1 MTWEEPKIWSQEL
14 VTDAMMNSQVSGNMN
29 HLGAMRF
36 AGVALSALAAGTSAA
51 RIAVGYYMGNAAVS
65 QAITG
70 VGFKPVLILI
80 YPRVAAVMAFHA
92 DGEVGTYFPA
102 GTPVYAG
109 DHIISCDV
117 DGFTVGDGTGDANRL
132 NVSSRIYTYIA
143 LG

>member
-14 VTDAMMNSQVSGNMN
+14 VTDAMLNTQLSGNMA
-29 HLGAMRF
+29 HLGAMKF

-70 VGFKPVLILI
+70 VGFKPTYIII
-80 YPRVAAVMAFHA
+80 YPRAAGLMGFHG
-92 DGEVGTYFPA
+92 DNEVGTYFPA
-102 GTPVYAG
+102 ATAIYAG
-109 DHIISCDV
+109 DHVTSCDA

-132 NVSSRIYTYIA
+132 NVNNRIYTYLAI
-143 LG
+143 G

>member
-14 VTDAMMNSQVSGNMN
+14 VTDAMMNSQVSGNMA

-51 RIAVGYYMGNAAVS
+51 RVAIGSYIGNAAVS

-70 VGFKPVLILI
+70 VGFKPVAIII
-80 YPRVAAVMAFHA
+80 YPRVAAVMAFHW
-92 DGEVGTYFPA
+92 DNEVGTYFPA

-109 DHIISCDV
+109 DHVISCDA

-132 NVSSRIYTYIA
+132 NVNARVYSYLA

>member
-14 VTDAMMNSQVSGNMN
+14 VTDAMLNTQLSGNMA

-51 RIAVGYYMGNAAVS
+51 RIAVGPYVGNGAVS

-70 VGFKPVLILI
+70 VGFKPMVVMI

-109 DHIISCDV
+109 DHITCVD
-117 DGFTVGDGTGDANRL
+117 DGFTVGDGTGDVNRL
-132 NVSSRIYTYIA
+132 NVNARPYSYIA
-143 LG
+143 IG